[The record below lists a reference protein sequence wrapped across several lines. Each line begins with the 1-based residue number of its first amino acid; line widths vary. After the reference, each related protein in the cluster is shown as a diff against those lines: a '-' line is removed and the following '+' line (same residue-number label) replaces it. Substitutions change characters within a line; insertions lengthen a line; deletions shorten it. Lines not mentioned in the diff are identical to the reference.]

1 MLRLLCSIVYYASY
15 AAQCDRKIYS
25 SLTDTVLVYQ
35 SDNSCD
41 KRTIEPKAGESTAP
55 PVTET
60 APANGAEG
68 SQNEF
73 KTWADEMCACKDPAC
88 LNKKIAGFK
97 PLYKKYNGMTGEAA
111 RKVGEE
117 AGKEAGRGV
126 NCFIQGGG
134 DKALMEEIAQ
144 MMR

>member
-1 MLRLLCSIVYYASY
+1 MAALLVLGLVVSCSKKDAE
-15 AAQCDRKIYS
+15 K
-25 SLTDTVLVYQ
+25 
-35 SDNSCD
+35 
-41 KRTIEPKAGESTAP
+41 E
-55 PVTET
+55 
-60 APANGAEG
+60 GAESG
-68 SQNEF
+68 KEVKTPSADKKASEAKPPATTQAASGGAEASQNEF

-88 LNKKIAGFK
+88 LNQKIAGFK
-97 PLYKKYNGMTGEAA
+97 PLYQKYNGMTGEAA

-134 DKALMEEIAQ
+134 DKALMEEIAK